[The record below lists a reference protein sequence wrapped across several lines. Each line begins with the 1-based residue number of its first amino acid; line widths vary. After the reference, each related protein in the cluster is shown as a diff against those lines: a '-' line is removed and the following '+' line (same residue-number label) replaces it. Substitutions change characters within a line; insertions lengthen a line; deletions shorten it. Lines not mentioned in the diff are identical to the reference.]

1 MVVIFVELYLPGWS
15 YRTLIAVFKAGDDI
29 DNFEL
34 FD

>member
-1 MVVIFVELYLPGWS
+1 MVIFVELYLPGLS
-15 YRTLIAVFKAGDDI
+15 YRTLIAVFCTGDGI